1 MYTKQMYIARMN
13 TSADRVIGAQLKQLR
28 KRQELTQKDL
38 ARRLSVTQPMISKI
52 EAGGRSL
59 RFHEVFAYASAMD
72 VTPERL
78 YLSLRTALREDE
90 DTSEIMH

>member
-1 MYTKQMYIARMN
+1 MQMYIALMN

-52 EAGGRSL
+52 EAGERSL
-59 RFHEVFAYASAMD
+59 RFHEVFPYASAMD

-78 YLSLRTALREDE
+78 YLSLRTALKEDE
-90 DTSEIMH
+90 DTSDLMH